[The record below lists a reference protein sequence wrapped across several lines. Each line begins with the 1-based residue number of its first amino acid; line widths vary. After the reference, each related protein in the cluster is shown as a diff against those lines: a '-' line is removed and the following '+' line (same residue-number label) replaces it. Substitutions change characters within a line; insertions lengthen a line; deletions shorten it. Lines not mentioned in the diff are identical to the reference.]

1 MRRGLGQ
8 RNLGEGTYRA
18 RAPAARDI
26 AHAFPRVP
34 SDRADVTGS
43 GSVDVPEKREPS
55 VFAGA
60 SAQGTVRGMKDPLV
74 RFGVAIER
82 SLLRQIDGLANER
95 GCTRSELFRDLGRGA
110 IGRAQV
116 ARGAPAFATLTLVY
130 DHHVRDLSERLTE
143 LQHQLGDGVR
153 SAMHVHLSH
162 DLCLEVVV
170 MRGLSHELQELAEK
184 ILAMR
189 GVKQGGIEIIP
200 LGPAPA
206 HDHRHEHAHPHTH
219 THDDADEPILARP
232 ASRRE
237 VKTSPAREPVRG
249 RAQRKR
255 N

>member
-1 MRRGLGQ
+1 
-8 RNLGEGTYRA
+8 
-18 RAPAARDI
+18 
-26 AHAFPRVP
+26 
-34 SDRADVTGS
+34 
-43 GSVDVPEKREPS
+43 
-55 VFAGA
+55 
-60 SAQGTVRGMKDPLV
+60 MKDPLV

-82 SLLRQIDGLANER
+82 SLLKQIDGLASER

-143 LQHQLGDGVR
+143 LQHQLGEGVR

-184 ILAMR
+184 ILALR

-200 LGPAPA
+200 LGPE
-206 HDHRHEHAHPHTH
+206 HDQDHSHPHAPGH
-219 THDDADEPILARP
+219 THGPQEAGGESPTGAGRVSPRGGTTRKEPATPAADA
-232 ASRRE
+232 
-237 VKTSPAREPVRG
+237 TRG